1 MLAPP
6 CTNRVCDEEIDVVQF
21 NVVVVVR
28 AQYVLSF
35 MKELCSER
43 EHVYRGVTGQE
54 PEQRFKH
61 NQITIL
67 ESTASTMERKGPM
80 HNLYR
85 YGEDAVVELNL
96 VCEYIFEKAGQTD
109 IVPPVVVK
117 ALKVLKGE
125 DEEEQL

>member
-1 MLAPP
+1 
-6 CTNRVCDEEIDVVQF
+6 
-21 NVVVVVR
+21 
-28 AQYVLSF
+28 VLSF